1 MNKKKQYIWIF
12 IIVVTLIVL
21 PLLINVCYLWRTDCG
36 VLFTPSAW
44 TSFWATY
51 LSAIASF
58 VMVFITW
65 RTLKQNRQQ
74 LDELK
79 RQWNEEHTPYLSCQ
93 LIADNSY
100 FKLRVFN
107 SSNVVATD
115 VAISINNC
123 LKDKDVFRFSEL
135 KAFLTNQLFV
145 IPPNESLYFDILIT
159 SYRDEEN
166 LPAGY
171 IEVKLNTPTIDFGT
185 FNLYPRNFA
194 FVVNGDRERPIVNA
208 ILKVADNIHNQEFR
222 LK

>member
-1 MNKKKQYIWIF
+1 MKIEKKHLWIF
-12 IIVVTLIVL
+12 MIIVALIML
-21 PLLINVCYLWRTDCG
+21 PLFINVCYLWKTDYSI
-36 VLFTPSAW
+36 LFAPSGWA
-44 TSFWATY
+44 TFWATY
-51 LSAIASF
+51 ISAIASF

-65 RTLKQNRQQ
+65 RTLKQNKQQ

-79 RQWNEEHTPYLSCQ
+79 RQWNAEHTPYLSCQ

-107 SSNVVATD
+107 SSNVAATN

-135 KAFLTNQLFV
+135 KTFLTNQLFV
-145 IPPNESLYFDILIT
+145 IPPNESLYFDIFIT
-159 SYRDEEN
+159 AYRDEEN

-194 FVVNGDRERPIVNA
+194 FVVNGDRERPIANA